1 MISLKNE
8 RTRRR
13 TYCGEGVYRGGMG
26 AVGPGAALKA
36 NLIVEFF
43 FGLSP

>member
-1 MISLKNE
+1 
-8 RTRRR
+8 
-13 TYCGEGVYRGGMG
+13 MG

-43 FGLSP
+43 FGLFITLQVAKTARWQKLLAANNL